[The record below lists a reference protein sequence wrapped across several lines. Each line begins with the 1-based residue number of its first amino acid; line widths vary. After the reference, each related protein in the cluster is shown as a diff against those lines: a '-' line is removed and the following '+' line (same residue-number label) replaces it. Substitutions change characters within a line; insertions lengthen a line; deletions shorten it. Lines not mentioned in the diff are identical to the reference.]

1 MATNS
6 DMRSSRNLKLKRL
19 NSGGK
24 GSTLPRYLISFYLL
38 VVELKQ
44 PKFKLLNFF
53 SQFLEYIIQKEE
65 AKVKKFFQN
74 IPQVKRKNL
83 WGWRRSISGGR
94 TGSQCQELFAD
105 LPKLSRIIYSLVTP
119 CGVYLLQRLACPP
132 QVHLIQESTWQ
143 PRSECGIIGAR
154 GKLSICTSVSHFGA
168 GPISFALRFCT

>member
-1 MATNS
+1 
-6 DMRSSRNLKLKRL
+6 MRSSCNLKLKRL

-38 VVELKQ
+38 LVELKQ

-83 WGWRRSISGGR
+83 WG
-94 TGSQCQELFAD
+94 
-105 LPKLSRIIYSLVTP
+105 
-119 CGVYLLQRLACPP
+119 
-132 QVHLIQESTWQ
+132 
-143 PRSECGIIGAR
+143 
-154 GKLSICTSVSHFGA
+154 
-168 GPISFALRFCT
+168 